1 MDRAEKAQTIDA
13 LKAEFT
19 AHPLVVVAHYTGLT
33 VAELT
38 DLRRR
43 MRKADAGLQV
53 TKNRLARIAIKDTD
67 HATLDGLFRG
77 PTAIALSRD
86 PVEGSALCDQG
97 VVLAK
102 KVAASESLSASTL
115 HRLRIALVRDDLVQT
130 KILSEQ
136 CRAEAHLHRTPLYKF
151 EAKALLTLADDRLS

>member
-19 AHPLVVVAHYTGLT
+19 SHSLVVVAHYTGLT

-43 MRKADAGLQV
+43 MRKAEAGLQV

-67 HATLDGLFRG
+67 HATLDGLWRQSGLAQWISGDRMTERF
-77 PTAIALSRD
+77 IDLD
-86 PVEGSALCDQG
+86 
-97 VVLAK
+97 VL
-102 KVAASESLSASTL
+102 
-115 HRLRIALVRDDLVQT
+115 
-130 KILSEQ
+130 
-136 CRAEAHLHRTPLYKF
+136 
-151 EAKALLTLADDRLS
+151 